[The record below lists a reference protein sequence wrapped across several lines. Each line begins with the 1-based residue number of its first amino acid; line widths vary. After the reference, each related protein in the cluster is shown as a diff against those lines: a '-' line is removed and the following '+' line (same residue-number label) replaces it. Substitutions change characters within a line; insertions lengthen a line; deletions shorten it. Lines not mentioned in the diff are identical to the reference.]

1 MSVGAPSPHLG
12 GDPNCFHELL
22 WRCTVAQRRLGVPLD
37 AVRAL
42 RDVRDCDGDDLLG
55 LRGQRPVGEDS
66 LAEGIECCFD
76 VGSKGS
82 SFLRKL
88 TGSKYAGYD
97 QWYPMPVT

>member
-1 MSVGAPSPHLG
+1 MPI
-12 GDPNCFHELL
+12 
-22 WRCTVAQRRLGVPLD
+22 D

-55 LRGQRPVGEDS
+55 FRGQRPVGEDS

-82 SFLRKL
+82 SFLRNL
-88 TGSKYAGYD
+88 TGSKRIDGICRSSSCGLVLFAYLAAVD
-97 QWYPMPVT
+97 

>member
-55 LRGQRPVGEDS
+55 LRGQRSLGEDS

-76 VGSKGS
+76 VGARARRFCES
-82 SFLRKL
+82 SRE
-88 TGSKYAGYD
+88 AGG
-97 QWYPMPVT
+97 